1 MPDKNTINNNQ
12 GNLAPPEL
20 GYPMTERPEYS
31 NTFEWQE
38 NDLKTNFVKII
49 EVLKAEMKKSLK
61 IERKIN
67 KNWRSSI
74 NSLKNSEKAKKN
86 KQVKEN
92 VQELK
97 IKIETIN

>member
-1 MPDKNTINNNQ
+1 M
-12 GNLAPPEL
+12 
-20 GYPMTERPEYS
+20 
-31 NTFEWQE
+31 
-38 NDLKTNFVKII
+38 KII